1 MDYDLKSRERQYK
14 EDLIFLY
21 TEVKNL
27 FIESEEILP
36 RMRMFATP
44 TLEHRDA
51 LEHIMR
57 YMNMTKDGNVS
68 YDAVK
73 QLESAFGHE
82 IRAYFD
88 TADYLTVS
96 IRDSISNS
104 LDKIPNRKIKKN
116 WESYSEV
123 KKDVL
128 GISLEIA
135 EIRKQKH
142 GNMEIVRKYQPLVNK
157 VLEYYKKFINDIEPN
172 LRK

>member
-1 MDYDLKSRERQYK
+1 
-14 EDLIFLY
+14 
-21 TEVKNL
+21 
-27 FIESEEILP
+27 
-36 RMRMFATP
+36 
-44 TLEHRDA
+44 
-51 LEHIMR
+51 
-57 YMNMTKDGNVS
+57 MTKDGNVS

-128 GISLEIA
+128 DISLEIA

-142 GNMEIVRKYQPLVNK
+142 GSMEIVIKYQPLVNK